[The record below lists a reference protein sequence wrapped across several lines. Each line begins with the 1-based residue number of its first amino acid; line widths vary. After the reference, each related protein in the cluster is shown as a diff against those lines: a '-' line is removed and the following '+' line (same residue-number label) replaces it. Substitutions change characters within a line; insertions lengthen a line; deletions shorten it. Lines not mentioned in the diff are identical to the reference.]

1 MKKYLFIAL
10 AALGFAACAEKM
22 DDNSPVQKGELEE
35 SYIAIN
41 LMSADVDTRADDGGL
56 EYGTELER
64 QITTAHFFFFD
75 ENGNPFNVVNAP
87 ATAPGGG
94 QNHLQLDITP
104 ITQSGNPVVNVSDIS
119 NAVLILNTYKGI
131 YPKQIVAVLNWTPT
145 AQKSYSLAELHN
157 ILEGTLGNDTN
168 GYVMSNSVYMDSAG
182 KIIDA
187 VPLTEAK
194 IKTSAN
200 DATND
205 PIDIYVER
213 TAAKVAV
220 ISNSSVGG
228 DATIF
233 KVSSNDNLFHPVG
246 EASGIEV
253 YMQLLGWE
261 LYNDYSTS
269 TLLKNIQNW
278 NVEEL
283 GLSWNDS
290 PNYRCYWA
298 NSQSGD
304 PDDKFAWSY
313 TEDDMT
319 TNGFKTNYGFN
330 VASNASYTN
339 RTTYTYCG
347 ENTNGEA
354 LRTKV
359 ILKGQLKEKK
369 GDGSYS
375 ALEIASWYGN
385 DYAGTENLKI
395 AVANSLKY
403 TLVYKNTEGEGH
415 IGIKPG
421 DLEIVT
427 DASLASYKVG
437 FKLSN
442 AGELKEWYLR
452 SSDGG
457 IQILGDTSTAGDN
470 KAKTNEYLLANVT
483 PALVYANG
491 QTYYYVDI
499 EHLGT
504 PGKTAQYGVVRNHVY
519 QISINSIKGY
529 GTPVYSGFS
538 NILTPPEYPE
548 EYNDTYVA
556 ARINVL
562 SWKVVQQGVD
572 IETK

>member
-41 LMSADVDTRADDGGL
+41 LMAADVDTRAADGGL
-56 EYGTELER
+56 EYGTENER
-64 QITTAHFFFFD
+64 KITQAHFFFFD

-94 QNHLQLDITP
+94 QNHLRLDITP
-104 ITQSGNPVVNVSDIS
+104 ITQNDGTPVNNVSDIS

-145 AQKSYSLAELHN
+145 AQQSYSLAELHN
-157 ILEGTLGNDTN
+157 ILAGTLGNDTD

-187 VPLTEAK
+187 VPLAGTK
-194 IKTSAN
+194 IKTSPT

-220 ISNSSVGG
+220 ISNSSVDG

-233 KVSSNDNLFHPVG
+233 KVSSDDNLFHPVG
-246 EASGIEV
+246 QPSGIEV

-269 TLLKNIQNW
+269 TLLKNIENW
-278 NVEEL
+278 DIDQL
-283 GLSWNDS
+283 GLQWNDS
-290 PNYRCYWA
+290 PKFRCYWA
-298 NSQSGD
+298 NSQSTAHN
-304 PDDKFAWSY
+304 DKFAWSY
-313 TEDDMT
+313 TEGDMT
-319 TNGFKTNYGFN
+319 TNGFQTNYGFN
-330 VASNASYTN
+330 VASDVSYTD
-339 RTTYTYCG
+339 RATYTYCG

-359 ILKGQLKEKK
+359 ILKGKLLQKN
-369 GDGSYS
+369 GDSYS
-375 ALEIASWYGN
+375 TLAIASWYGN

-415 IGIKPG
+415 IGIKPE

-427 DASLASYKVG
+427 DASLESYQVG
-437 FKLSN
+437 FKLSD
-442 AGELKEWYLR
+442 AGESKEWYLR

-457 IQILGDTSTAGDN
+457 TQILGDTSIVGDN
-470 KAKTNEYLLANVT
+470 DAKTNNYLLENVA
-483 PALVYANG
+483 PALVYADG

-504 PGKTAQYGVVRNHVY
+504 KTAKYGVVRNHVY

-529 GTPVYSGFS
+529 GTPVYSEFS
-538 NILTPPEYPE
+538 NILTPPVYPE
-548 EYNDTYVA
+548 EYDDTYVA

-562 SWKVVQQGVD
+562 SWKVVKQGVD